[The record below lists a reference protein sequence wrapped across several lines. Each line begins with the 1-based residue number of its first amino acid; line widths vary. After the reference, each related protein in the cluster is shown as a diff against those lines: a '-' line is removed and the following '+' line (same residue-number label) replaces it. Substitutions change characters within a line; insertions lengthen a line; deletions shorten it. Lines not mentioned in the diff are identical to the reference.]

1 MKSPSC
7 IALLLFSAFFAA
19 TPANSKAEIQPT
31 LKPVIICLDSETEWP
46 PYYYHPANGQS
57 EEEEH
62 VGASIDLIHRVFE
75 VLGIPFVIK
84 QMPWPRVL
92 AALNDP
98 DSREFCEMSW
108 DMSLNE
114 DRLTWLLFTEPIYK
128 IQSGGFYNKEKLP
141 DLDSFWGLAQLFSYD
156 ICGIRGYD
164 YSPIENLISIRV
176 AREQQALDL
185 VALGRCDIFISTI
198 EPIVYGSKMG
208 MYKLDENT
216 DYLIGS
222 GFERV
227 MHAVVSAASPR
238 GQRLHKRVG
247 EALKQLRS
255 AGEIER
261 IFKKHL
267 AKGTGF

>member
-1 MKSPSC
+1 MRSITC
-7 IALLLFSAFFAA
+7 FALLLFPILCAA
-19 TPANSKAEIQPT
+19 ALNSENQQAIS
-31 LKPVIICLDSETEWP
+31 PVVICLDSETEWP
-46 PYYYHPANGQS
+46 PYYYHPVSSQFD
-57 EEEEH
+57 EEVVEH
-62 VGASIDLIHRVFE
+62 AGASIDLIHRVFE
-75 VLGIPFVIK
+75 ILDIPFVIK

-98 DSREFCEMSW
+98 DSREYCEMSW

-141 DLDSFWGLAQLFSYD
+141 DLDSFWGLAQLFSYE

-164 YSPIENLISIRV
+164 YSPIEGLISIRV

-208 MYKLDENT
+208 MYHLDENT
-216 DYLIGS
+216 DYLVGS

-238 GQRLHKRVG
+238 GEWLHKQLAV
-247 EALKQLRS
+247 ALKQLRIS
-255 AGEIER
+255 GETGR
-261 IFKKHL
+261 IFKKYL